1 MALEEKEKLILVL
14 GGSGFVSQWVVDAL
28 SLNYNFALTYF
39 KNNKILEYN
48 PEYLWVKFKSSDNLE
63 KLINNINPD
72 MIFNFLLS
80 GMTENNFDKNS
91 VLNKK
96 YSNFVEFNKNLIKI
110 INEKL
115 ITTVFLSSDHV
126 FPGKDGLYNETA
138 QLDPFT
144 SIGKI
149 YADIE
154 SLYNLSMDNGLA
166 IIIRS
171 SLLLGMS
178 PTQIV
183 QKNLL
188 EIIQSSKKIINKYQ
202 FIKNCYRTPSHIMNL
217 VSILGKI
224 LDNDL
229 KKGIFH
235 IPGEYLNYKELFLK
249 ILGNQEQESTN
260 VDWSK
265 QFVDYNR
272 EIRLGLNAYETL
284 NNLNI
289 KPITLSEGFNI
300 KI

>member
-1 MALEEKEKLILVL
+1 MALEEKEKLILIL
-14 GGSGFVSQWVVDAL
+14 GGSGFVSQWVVNAL
-28 SLNYNFALTYF
+28 SLNYNFVLTYF

-72 MIFNFLLS
+72 IIFNFLFS
-80 GMTENNFDKNS
+80 GITENNFDKNS

-96 YSNFVEFNKNLIKI
+96 YSSFVEFNKNLIKI
-110 INEKL
+110 INEKSIL
-115 ITTVFLSSDHV
+115 TVFLSSDNV

-144 SIGKI
+144 AIGKI
-149 YADIE
+149 YADLE
-154 SLYNLSMDNGLA
+154 SLYKMSMDNDHA
-166 IIIRS
+166 IVIRS

-188 EIIQSSKKIINKYQ
+188 EIIQSNKKIKNKYQ

-229 KKGIFH
+229 KRGIFH
-235 IPGEYLNYKELFLK
+235 IPGEYLNYRELFLK
-249 ILGNQEQESTN
+249 ILGDQGQQSFNEHG
-260 VDWSK
+260 SK
-265 QFVDYNR
+265 QFADYNR
-272 EIRLGLNAYETL
+272 EIRLGLNAQLTL
-284 NNLNI
+284 DSLKI